1 MNLKGFDSIAI
12 AAGDSTTVT
21 MQLSRFDLSIWNVV
35 TQRYEVPSGT
45 IGISVGA
52 SSRDI
57 RLTGSFTS

>member
-12 AAGDSTTVT
+12 TAGDSTTVT